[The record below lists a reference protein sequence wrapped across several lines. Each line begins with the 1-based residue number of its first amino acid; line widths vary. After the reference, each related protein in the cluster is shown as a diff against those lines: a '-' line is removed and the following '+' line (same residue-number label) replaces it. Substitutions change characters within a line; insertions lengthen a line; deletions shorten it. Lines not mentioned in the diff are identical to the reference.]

1 MTTIEEINCLMEALD
16 DEKERISDGEYLTR
30 ANNLRDM
37 YQKVKGIKSND
48 DYYDSD
54 DDDFNDSAEILL
66 NYFMQ
71 TVTYPDHVRIVF
83 VTY

>member
-71 TVTYPDHVRIVF
+71 TVSLI
-83 VTY
+83 